1 MIDRFLEYLSV
12 EKHYSP
18 LTVQAYE
25 HDLREFCTFLNINES
40 ELRNETVTE
49 GDVKEWMISQL
60 DAGIKPRSVRRK
72 LSSLRSYWKFL
83 MRIGAEQCDITQRI
97 ILPKISK
104 PLPVF
109 YKESEMREIQ
119 AEMQDGDDFVSV
131 RDGLIIEFFY
141 ETGVRQAELLSLRD
155 TDIDFRQKQVS
166 VTGKRR
172 KERIIPLGDGLL
184 VQILH
189 YIECRED
196 TVGEQ
201 KTTDALFVKENG
213 QPLTKTALY
222 RIVHE
227 RMSSVS
233 SLKKQSPHVLRHTF
247 ATTMLNNGADINT
260 IKKLLGHANLAAT
273 QIYTHT
279 TFEQVLRVYNQAHPR
294 SKHDDGVSAKS

>member
-25 HDLREFCTFLNINES
+25 HDLREFCTFLNIDES

-49 GDVKEWMISQL
+49 GDVKE
-60 DAGIKPRSVRRK
+60 
-72 LSSLRSYWKFL
+72 
-83 MRIGAEQCDITQRI
+83 
-97 ILPKISK
+97 
-104 PLPVF
+104 
-109 YKESEMREIQ
+109 
-119 AEMQDGDDFVSV
+119 DGDDFVSV

-172 KERIIPLGDGLL
+172 KERIIPLGDVLL

-294 SKHDDGVSAKS
+294 SKHDDGVSSKS